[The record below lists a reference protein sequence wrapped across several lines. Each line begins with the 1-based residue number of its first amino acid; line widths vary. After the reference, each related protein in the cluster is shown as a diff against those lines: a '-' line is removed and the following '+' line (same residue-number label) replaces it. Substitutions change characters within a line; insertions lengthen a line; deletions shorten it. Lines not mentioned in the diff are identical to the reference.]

1 MVAILDF
8 RSDCKFYLQVSCAS
22 NQVSRSTGLSVQEKK
37 QKIDFQAGGNCGY
50 LGFPIWTII
59 ANFDLQVTLVLHTK
73 FRVSWPF
80 CSGEEANNRYSR
92 WPQWRP
98 LWISDK
104 NEFSFFIY
112 KSSRWFLPGFKS
124 PFGSGEEEKNR
135 FSRWPPRGHLGFRIG
150 TILAIFDEQVT
161 PMFPSKFQISWF
173 FVQRKRKIDFKDGRH
188 RGHLGFSARNDFS
201 YFLSTSHPRCSAGFS
216 VQEKKQN
223 NKFRRRPPFPIGMIL
238 SIFWSTRHPDASY
251 QVSSQLAQV
260 CRRRRLLKQI
270 VDATR
275 RTRTTHD
282 GRGTLTD
289 HKSSPWSWKALQRVA
304 TMLHK
309 EKTTPEPPPQS
320 GL

>member
-1 MVAILDF
+1 MLPTRF
-8 RSDCKFYLQVSCAS
+8 QV
-22 NQVSRSTGLSVQEKK
+22 N
-37 QKIDFQAGGNCGY
+37 
-50 LGFPIWTII
+50 W
-59 ANFDLQVTLVLHTK
+59 
-73 FRVSWPF
+73 
-80 CSGEEANNRYSR
+80 
-92 WPQWRP
+92 
-98 LWISDK
+98 
-104 NEFSFFIY
+104 
-112 KSSRWFLPGFKS
+112 

-135 FSRWPPRGHLGFRIG
+135 FSRWPPRGHLWFRIG

-188 RGHLGFSARNDFS
+188 RDHLGFSARNDFS
-201 YFLSTSHPRCSAGFS
+201 YFFFIYKSPRCSAGFS

-260 CRRRRLLKQI
+260 CRRRRLLKQV

-289 HKSSPWSWKALQRVA
+289 HKSSPWSCSPAESSYNATQRKNN
-304 TMLHK
+304 TR
-309 EKTTPEPPPQS
+309 TTASERSVVKSTRSLNRFYFYQMFQ
-320 GL
+320 LACF